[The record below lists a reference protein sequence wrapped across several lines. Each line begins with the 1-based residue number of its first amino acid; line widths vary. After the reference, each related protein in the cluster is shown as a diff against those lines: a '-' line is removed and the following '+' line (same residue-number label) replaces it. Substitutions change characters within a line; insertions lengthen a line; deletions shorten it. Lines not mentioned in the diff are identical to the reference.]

1 MPAKYTLEDW
11 IDERRV
17 VLDWELSRRSEKF
30 PAMTSTDP
38 NYVPKPEPVRFFSVA
53 DLRSDRDWVRDAF
66 LVRAETR
73 WFVR

>member
-1 MPAKYTLEDW
+1 MKAKYTMQDW

-17 VLDWELSRRSEKF
+17 SLDWDLMQRAERF

-38 NYVPKPEPVRFFSVA
+38 NYVPKPEPVRFFSIA
-53 DLRSDRDWVRDAF
+53 ELQPEHDWVRDAF

-73 WFVR
+73 FFIR